1 MIATEL
7 KEIIKSQIDEINY
20 EVILDEINTLS
31 NNKKSNIINLNKAV
45 IDDILVA
52 EHEIKNGLG
61 IDNDQLDCE
70 IEKWLTEK

>member
-1 MIATEL
+1 MSATEL

-31 NNKKSNIINLNKAV
+31 NNKKSNIINLKKAV

-61 IDNDQLDCE
+61 IDDCQLDLE

>member
-1 MIATEL
+1 MSIVEL
-7 KEIIKSQIDEINY
+7 KEMIKLHIDQINDEAILGEINA
-20 EVILDEINTLS
+20 LS
-31 NNKKSNIINLNKAV
+31 NNKKSNIINLKKAV

-61 IDNDQLDCE
+61 IDDCQLDLE